1 MVDENRVARVA
12 RALCVADGNDPEE
25 HIYVGGRET
34 VEVDG
39 PNEYR
44 ETMGSAWVAYL
55 AEAHRMVVAVKA
67 MGLLG

>member
-25 HIYVGGRET
+25 HIYVGRET

-44 ETMGSAWVAYL
+44 ETMGPAWVAYL
-55 AEAHRMVVAVKA
+55 AEARRMVVAVKA